1 MQYINRYEPIPNF
14 HKHKLNTKTK
24 EERELDEYLSSAEA
38 KELVRELVREAL
50 KELAGTTDIP
60 IKLV

>member
-14 HKHKLNTKTK
+14 HKHKPNTKTK

-38 KELVRELVREAL
+38 KELVREAL

>member
-1 MQYINRYEPIPNF
+1 MSYKTYEVRVNDPMLCPNCGSG
-14 HKHKLNTKTK
+14 
-24 EERELDEYLSSAEA
+24 E
-38 KELVRELVREAL
+38 L